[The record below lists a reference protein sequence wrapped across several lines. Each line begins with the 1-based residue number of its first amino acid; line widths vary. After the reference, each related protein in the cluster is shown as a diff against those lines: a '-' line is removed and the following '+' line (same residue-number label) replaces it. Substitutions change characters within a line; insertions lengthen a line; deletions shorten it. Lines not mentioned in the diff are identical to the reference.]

1 MPVELVL
8 VFDTGMEGI
17 EVAMLVV
24 DVVCPV
30 LELLV
35 VLVVFFAGLVLR
47 LVLRV

>member
-1 MPVELVL
+1 MELVL

-17 EVAMLVV
+17 EPVVLV
-24 DVVCPV
+24 DVVSV

-35 VLVVFFAGLVLR
+35 VVVFFAGLVLR

>member
-1 MPVELVL
+1 ML

-17 EVAMLVV
+17 DVAILVV
-24 DVVCPV
+24 DVVYPV

-47 LVLRV
+47 LVL